1 MNSVPPRRPA
11 FLRLPAALARAAAP
25 AALAV
30 TPVVLAAGLLVPG
43 LPARAA
49 TDEATAAEVTGQACT
64 DDDGVTVVVDLS
76 DLGGDLRV
84 GCATGDPASG
94 REALET
100 AGFTT
105 TDSVP
110 GMICAIDN
118 LPDPCPEEF
127 DGRYWAYFSAEAD
140 GTWTARTEGADT
152 ADPAPGTFEGWR
164 YNDGSAGP
172 GVEPAELVA
181 TGTAEV
187 VMRDDAPAA
196 EDQAAQESGPSTG
209 TVVALGAA
217 VVAVAAAVVL
227 LRRRGAG
234 RA

>member
-1 MNSVPPRRPA
+1 MNSAPSPRSSLAALRRPA
-11 FLRLPAALARAAAP
+11 PLGRA

-30 TPVVLAAGLLVPG
+30 APVVLAAGLLAPA

-49 TDEATAAEVTGQACT
+49 GAEAEPVVTGQACT
-64 DDDGVTVVVDLS
+64 QDDGVTVVVDLS
-76 DLGGDLRV
+76 DLGEDVRV

-94 REALET
+94 REALEK

-127 DGRYWAYFSAEAD
+127 DGRYWAYFSAESD
-140 GTWTARTEGADT
+140 GAWTAQTEGADT
-152 ADPAPGTFEGWR
+152 ADPAPGAFEGWR
-164 YNDGSAGP
+164 YNDGSTGP

-181 TGTAEV
+181 AGTADV
-187 VMRDDAPAA
+187 VMEEDAPAA
-196 EDQAAQESGPSTG
+196 EANQAAESEGGPSTG
-209 TVVALGAA
+209 TVAALGAA
-217 VVAVAAAVVL
+217 VVAVAVAVVL
-227 LRRRGAG
+227 LRRRGGG